1 MLECAT
7 GKRPWAG
14 LDNEWAIMSV
24 FRFNLQDCA
33 DLAYRFHIGVAKEH
47 PPLPDPSQL
56 SELGIDFIKCCL
68 TIEVNKR
75 PTAEELLSHPWIQGF
90 TCAIFF

>member
-1 MLECAT
+1 MGYHVSLLYFLLTLLMIWC
-7 GKRPWAG
+7 
-14 LDNEWAIMSV
+14 
-24 FRFNLQDCA
+24 
-33 DLAYRFHIGVAKEH
+33 RFHIGVAKEH

-68 TIEVNKR
+68 TIDVTKR

-90 TCAIFF
+90 T